1 MKIIILS
8 DTLKN
13 KLLRKKD
20 IQDIHT
26 SDHGSHFGV
35 WVCLIIYKTLLK
47 LAKVETP
54 WAHLPFKYMKATATH
69 RAKLRM
75 TWRIAEQL
83 FYN

>member
-1 MKIIILS
+1 MAFCVGKKELLSKKPYLYKKKKVKIIILS

-47 LAKVETP
+47 LEKVENP
-54 WAHLPFKYMKATATH
+54 
-69 RAKLRM
+69 
-75 TWRIAEQL
+75 
-83 FYN
+83 